1 MKCLMHQLREKLK
14 SIFAVT
20 LLALSIFAV
29 EAQSFAERNS
39 QSLDN
44 ISADQI
50 NQDNR
55 TTTTGNG
62 VTTRNDNTVDYFICL
77 LIVVL
82 TGKIARVIFALSI
95 FAWGILFFMGKV
107 TWQIFVVTAVGIG
120 LVFGAASIVI
130 AILPRATQV
139 IDTSGDKPKVVTKT
153 PSQMIREKCPEI
165 GY

>member
-1 MKCLMHQLREKLK
+1 MRNLREKLK
-14 SIFAVT
+14 SIYGIM
-20 LLALSIFAV
+20 LSALVILTIQT
-29 EAQSFAERNS
+29 QSFADRNS

-44 ISADQI
+44 IDSSQI
-50 NQDNR
+50 NKDNR
-55 TTTTGNG
+55 TETING

-107 TWQIFVVTAVGIG
+107 SWQIFVITAVGIG
-120 LVFGAASIVI
+120 LVFGAVSIVI

-139 IDTSGDKPKVVTKT
+139 IDTSGDTAKIVTKT

>member
-1 MKCLMHQLREKLK
+1 MKYWMRNLREKLK
-14 SIFAVT
+14 SIYGIM
-20 LLALSIFAV
+20 LSALVILTIQT
-29 EAQSFAERNS
+29 QSFADRNS

-44 ISADQI
+44 IDSSQI
-50 NQDNR
+50 NKDNR
-55 TTTTGNG
+55 TETING

-107 TWQIFVVTAVGIG
+107 SWQIFVITAVGIG
-120 LVFGAASIVI
+120 LVFGAVSIVI

-139 IDTSGDKPKVVTKT
+139 IDTSGDTAKIVTKT

>member
-1 MKCLMHQLREKLK
+1 MHNLREKLK
-14 SIFAVT
+14 SICGIM
-20 LLALSIFAV
+20 LSVLVILTIQT
-29 EAQSFAERNS
+29 QSFADRNS

-44 ISADQI
+44 IDSSQI
-50 NQDNR
+50 NKDNR
-55 TTTTGNG
+55 TETING

-107 TWQIFVVTAVGIG
+107 SWQIFVITAVGIG
-120 LVFGAASIVI
+120 LVFGAVSIVI

-139 IDTSGDKPKVVTKT
+139 IDTSGDTAKIVTKT